1 MVRWHFRT
9 WLMRRAMSASGRNAD
24 IIIFY
29 PRLARFW
36 RKASPGVMPVVGKL
50 ITQSALPY

>member
-36 RKASPGVMPVVGKL
+36 RKASPGVMPVVGEL
-50 ITQSALPY
+50 